1 MEKQYTHICKGTCSR
16 QIELKYDSESLKIID
31 IDVVGGCNGNLK
43 GIKALVQGAD
53 MKDTYN
59 RLKDIKCG
67 PRATSCPAQLAL
79 TIEEALAQDGI
90 ELNPSNKEVSESQEE
105 VKESN

>member
-16 QIELKYDSESLKIID
+16 QIELKYDPESLKIID

-90 ELNPSNKEVSESQEE
+90 ELNPSNKEV
-105 VKESN
+105 KESN

>member
-16 QIELKYDSESLKIID
+16 QIELKYDPESLKIID

-43 GIKALVQGAD
+43 GIKTLVQGAD

>member
-1 MEKQYTHICKGTCSR
+1 MEKQYIHICKGTCSR
-16 QIELKYDSESLKIID
+16 QIELKYDPESLKIID

>member
-16 QIELKYDSESLKIID
+16 QIELKYDPESLKIID

>member
-16 QIELKYDSESLKIID
+16 QIELKYDPESLKIID

-90 ELNPSNKEVSESQEE
+90 ELNPSNKEVSESQEK